1 MLQTKHYHRILPLAF
16 IRFKYSNVKGPQQM
30 KTPIESG
37 QIIADMKV
45 SIIGGGGHVGLA
57 MALVLVDAD
66 HDVVLVDQN
75 KDILDTIE
83 AGKLPYHEPEG
94 ERLLRKGLSE
104 NRMEF
109 STDVSAVAGTDVV
122 VTVVGTPI
130 DEHNNPQME
139 SLLNLIEELKP
150 HLSDGQ
156 LLLLRSTVYP
166 GTTQN
171 VTDALER
178 DGIAVGSVDTESD
191 GLAVSLAFTPERVA
205 QHDAIAEMVELP
217 QLIGAVDDASYDHA
231 RAFFNTFLEAEC
243 PRLSPTEAEI
253 GKLFTNMWR
262 YITFATANEFFL
274 IADSFA
280 ADHDV
285 NVHRILDQSSRGYP
299 RFDVPSPG
307 ANVGGPCLT
316 KDGWFLVDDIPYN
329 ELVSTAYQINEG
341 LPAQVVRR
349 MARAEPDPDR
359 ITVLG
364 MTFKRDS
371 DDVRNSVSFKM
382 IKFLRRKGYDNVV
395 RIEPNR
401 DGFDDWAAAEGSDWV
416 VLMTPHSEFADF
428 ETVAARIDNPDCLY
442 CDIWGHWDEPRY
454 ESDNGYFY
462 GREFLAQ
469 SAESGDASAAEGVGR

>member
-1 MLQTKHYHRILPLAF
+1 MT
-16 IRFKYSNVKGPQQM
+16 
-30 KTPIESG
+30 TPIEPRPR
-37 QIIADMKV
+37 IDFMNV

-66 HDVVLVDQN
+66 HEVVLVDQ
-75 KDILDTIE
+75 DEEILDTIE
-83 AGKLPYHEPEG
+83 SGELPYREPEG
-94 ERLLRKGLSE
+94 ERLLEKGLRE
-104 NRMEF
+104 DRMDF

-139 SLLNLIEELKP
+139 SLLGLVEDLKP

-166 GTTQN
+166 GTTSN
-171 VTDALER
+171 VKDALER
-178 DGIAVGSVDTESD
+178 DGIAVGENETGESRPT
-191 GLAVSLAFTPERVA
+191 VSLAFTPERVA
-205 QHDAIAEMVELP
+205 QHDAIAEMRELP

-231 RAFFNTFLEAEC
+231 RAFFETFLEAEC
-243 PRLSPTEAEI
+243 PRLTPTEAEI

-280 ADHDV
+280 TDHDV
-285 NVHRILDQSSRGYP
+285 NVHRILDRSSKNYP
-299 RFDVPSPG
+299 RFDVPGPG

-341 LPAQVVRR
+341 LPAQIVGRMRR
-349 MARAEPDPDR
+349 MAPDPDR
-359 ITVLG
+359 ITILG
-364 MTFKRDS
+364 MTFKGDS

-382 IKFLRRKGYDNVV
+382 EKLLRRKGYDDVV
-395 RIEPNR
+395 RIEPHR
-401 DGFDDWAAAEGSDWV
+401 DGFDDWSAAADSDWTI
-416 VLMTPHSEFADF
+416 LMTPHSEFEDF
-428 ETVAARIDNPDCLY
+428 DTVSARIDNPDCLY
-442 CDIWGHWDEPRY
+442 CDVWGHWDDPRY

-462 GREFLAQ
+462 GREFLDGTVENGAQ
-469 SAESGDASAAEGVGR
+469 EAGR

>member
-1 MLQTKHYHRILPLAF
+1 M
-16 IRFKYSNVKGPQQM
+16 N
-30 KTPIESG
+30 
-37 QIIADMKV
+37 V

-66 HDVVLVDQN
+66 HEVVLIDQ
-75 KDILDTIE
+75 DEEILDTIE
-83 AGKLPYHEPEG
+83 SGELPYREPEG
-94 ERLLRKGLSE
+94 ERLLEKGLSE
-104 NRMEF
+104 NKMDF

-139 SLLNLIEELKP
+139 SLLGLVEDLKP
-150 HLSDGQ
+150 HLSNGQ

-166 GTTQN
+166 GTTSN
-171 VTDALER
+171 VKDALER
-178 DGIAVGSVDTESD
+178 DGIIVGENETGE
-191 GLAVSLAFTPERVA
+191 GQPTVSLAFTPERVA
-205 QHDAIAEMVELP
+205 QHDAIAEMRDLP

-231 RAFFNTFLEAEC
+231 RAFFDTFLEAEC
-243 PRLSPTEAEI
+243 PRLTPTEAEI

-285 NVHRILDQSSRGYP
+285 NVHRILDRSSQDYP

-341 LPAQVVRR
+341 LPAQIVGRMRR
-349 MARAEPDPDR
+349 MAPDPDR
-359 ITVLG
+359 ITILG
-364 MTFKRDS
+364 MTFKADS

-382 IKFLRRKGYDNVV
+382 EKLLRRKGYDDVV
-395 RIEPNR
+395 RIEPHR
-401 DGFDDWAAAEGSDWV
+401 DGFDDWSAAKDSDWCI
-416 VLMTPHSEFADF
+416 LMTPHSEFDDF
-428 ETVAARIDNPDCLY
+428 DTVSARIDNPDCLY
-442 CDIWGHWDEPRY
+442 CDVWGHWDDPRY

-462 GREFLAQ
+462 GREFLDGG
-469 SAESGDASAAEGVGR
+469 SEELSGEVGR